1 MKVGIDLWFPDS
13 SLGTLTLG
21 LLLTVLK
28 FYSAYQQLTLVA
40 YSAHSISDK
49 IVFFTL
55 SEFTEGYYVEYIEY
69 VCLNMPDNVSSESYC
84 SQCKFS

>member
-28 FYSAYQQLTLVA
+28 FYSAYQQLTLCGL
-40 YSAHSISDK
+40 
-49 IVFFTL
+49 L
-55 SEFTEGYYVEYIEY
+55 ST
-69 VCLNMPDNVSSESYC
+69 
-84 SQCKFS
+84 QHQ